1 MFTPSQIHF
10 FFRNV
15 SEYEINR
22 LIQNMKNKS
31 SPSNTYPVKVLKY
44 ISEIISP
51 ILAYIVNESLAN
63 GVFPE
68 QFKVARVIPLYKG
81 GDKSTTGNYRPVS
94 VLPILSKVFERV
106 VFNQLYYFL
115 EKYSL
120 LNGSQYGFMAKM
132 STSLA
137 VMDQLKYVYENLDSG
152 ATVISLF
159 LDFSKAFDCIDHT
172 ILLGK
177 LYRYGVRGVTLDW
190 FKSYLSNRNQYVSVN
205 HTNSQIKPI
214 THGVPQGSI
223 LGPLLFLLFINDFPN
238 SNPFFKYTLFAD
250 DSTLSCKFSN
260 TDEVHITQTLNSELK
275 LIDKWLTTNKL
286 KVNCTKSKFIV
297 FSYRKSFSISP
308 LQFGSNTISQT
319 DSIKFLGITLDD
331 KLNFREHVGSIC
343 CKISKSVGL
352 LYRLNKFLPSDTLK
366 TLYHTLV
373 ETPYSAVRRFPRSGF
388 NSA

>member
-1 MFTPSQIHF
+1 
-10 FFRNV
+10 
-15 SEYEINR
+15 
-22 LIQNMKNKS
+22 MKH
-31 SPSNTYPVKVLKY
+31 

-63 GVFPE
+63 GIFPE

-120 LNGSQYGFMAKM
+120 LNGSQYGFRAKM

-177 LYRYGVRGVTLDW
+177 LYRYGVCDIILDW
-190 FKSYLSNRNQYVSVN
+190 FQSYLSNRNQ
-205 HTNSQIKPI
+205 
-214 THGVPQGSI
+214 
-223 LGPLLFLLFINDFPN
+223 
-238 SNPFFKYTLFAD
+238 
-250 DSTLSCKFSN
+250 
-260 TDEVHITQTLNSELK
+260 
-275 LIDKWLTTNKL
+275 
-286 KVNCTKSKFIV
+286 
-297 FSYRKSFSISP
+297 
-308 LQFGSNTISQT
+308 
-319 DSIKFLGITLDD
+319 
-331 KLNFREHVGSIC
+331 
-343 CKISKSVGL
+343 
-352 LYRLNKFLPSDTLK
+352 
-366 TLYHTLV
+366 
-373 ETPYSAVRRFPRSGF
+373 
-388 NSA
+388 